1 MSDLPDGKQ
10 PSQSRRRFGT
20 PKNWRATF
28 LATLADTSNISA
40 AATAADI
47 SLSWVYKTRREDAE
61 FRRRW
66 FDALCEGYDN
76 LEMELLH
83 RLRMGESKDAD
94 APKFDN
100 AIAFRLLTQ
109 HRDNV
114 AKTKAQRDDESEEE
128 IIASI
133 NAKLDA
139 MRSREKAV
147 ALMLADHSGTEPDA
161 TGYPQ
166 VAAGDG
172 GRRKT
177 GISRRPQ

>member
-10 PSQSRRRFGT
+10 PSQSRRRFGA
-20 PKNWRATF
+20 PKNWRTTF

-40 AATAADI
+40 AAATADI

-76 LEMELLH
+76 LEMDLLL

-147 ALMLADHSGTEPDA
+147 ALMLADHSNPDGPDA
-161 TGYPQ
+161 EG
-166 VAAGDG
+166 
-172 GRRKT
+172 
-177 GISRRPQ
+177 

>member
-10 PSQSRRRFGT
+10 PSQSRRRFGA
-20 PKNWRATF
+20 PKNWRSTF

-40 AATAADI
+40 AAAAADI
-47 SLSWVYKTRREDAE
+47 SLSWVYKTRREDAD

-76 LEMELLH
+76 LEMELLL
-83 RLRMGESKDAD
+83 RLRMGESKDAE

-114 AKTKAQRDDESEEE
+114 AKTKAQRDDESEEQ

-139 MRSREKAV
+139 MRSRERAV
-147 ALMLADHSGTEPDA
+147 ALMLTDGTNAHGSDA
-161 TGYPQ
+161 QG
-166 VAAGDG
+166 
-172 GRRKT
+172 
-177 GISRRPQ
+177 